1 MYKISDYIR
10 SGLVFVNN
18 VLRKRHK
25 ELTSL
30 MIYSTTACQSRCQH
44 CAIWKKPEIGR
55 AHV

>member
-44 CAIWKKPEIGR
+44 CAMWRI
-55 AHV
+55 